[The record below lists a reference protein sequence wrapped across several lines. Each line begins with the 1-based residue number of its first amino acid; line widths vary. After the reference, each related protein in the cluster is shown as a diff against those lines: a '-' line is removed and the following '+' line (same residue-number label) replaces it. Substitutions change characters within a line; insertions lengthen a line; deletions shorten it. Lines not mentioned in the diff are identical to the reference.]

1 MKTSRKSPTS
11 SSNRRD
17 LPRYSLRFLG
27 LSVLIVAG
35 VVIGACAPADAPAT
49 PLGEDR
55 FAVLEADG
63 DVGTMVEQ
71 HQAMM
76 DQMRA
81 NATPQMLELMNND
94 PMWQMMRSGEYLRL
108 LEEHEATSTACWQ
121 EAVKESSSPTA
132 SRSHR
137 RLLGTLSAWHQDA
150 RNDGHALVARNPCSV
165 VRRRR

>member
-1 MKTSRKSPTS
+1 MAYQRMNLMTASSDDIRGTHRRAARSRAR
-11 SSNRRD
+11 NRRG
-17 LPRYSLRFLG
+17 LPRDPLRFLG
-27 LSVLIVAG
+27 LFVLVVAG

-81 NATPQMLELMNND
+81 SATPQMLELMNND

-108 LEEHEATSTACWQ
+108 LEEHEANID
-121 EAVKESSSPTA
+121 
-132 SRSHR
+132 RM
-137 RLLGTLSAWHQDA
+137 LA
-150 RNDGHALVARNPCSV
+150 RGG
-165 VRRRR
+165 